1 MNNFKKPNLDSLEA
15 NYKTL
20 VTQIDHLIEKENDI
34 TAILSNVSSAL
45 KETFNFLWVGFYL
58 IKNEE
63 LVLGPFQGPVACFR
77 IKKNE
82 GVCGYCCTEKKTIIV
97 PNVNKFPGHIA
108 CSSLSKSEIVVPIF
122 KKNDI
127 FGVLDVDSKS
137 LNQFNVID
145 KTYLE
150 KIVRSIEKKLT

>member
-1 MNNFKKPNLDSLEA
+1 MHNFKKPNHDSLEA

-20 VTQIDHLIEKENDI
+20 VTQINHLIEEENDI
-34 TAILSNVSSAL
+34 TAILSNVSSTL

-77 IKKNE
+77 IKKSE
-82 GVCGYCCTEKKTIIV
+82 GVCGYCWKEKKTIIV
-97 PNVNKFPGHIA
+97 PNVDKFPGHIA
-108 CSSLSKSEIVVPIF
+108 CSSQSKSEIVVPIF
-122 KKNDI
+122 KKNDV

-137 LNQFNVID
+137 LNQFNIID
-145 KTYLE
+145 KMYLE
-150 KIVRSIEKKLT
+150 KIVRSIEKKLV